1 MEMRYG
7 TSTRLAPQMVLQK
20 AEEYF
25 GGLGLQLNSREEN
38 GMSWDGP
45 KGYVTLS
52 IYPGEVSEVDIITM
66 EWDSQVKKFL
76 QRIG

>member
-1 MEMRYG
+1 
-7 TSTRLAPQMVLQK
+7 MVLQK

-25 GGLGLQLNSREEN
+25 SGLGLELKAKSENSL
-38 GMSWDGP
+38 SWEGSR
-45 KGYVTLS
+45 GYVTLN
-52 IYPGEVSEVDIITM
+52 IYPAKESEVDIITM

>member
-1 MEMRYG
+1 MHYG
-7 TSTRLAPQMVLQK
+7 TSTRLAPQVVLNK

-25 GGLGLQLNSREEN
+25 GGLGLKVVSKEEN
-38 GMSWDGP
+38 MLSWEAP
-45 KGYVTLS
+45 RGYVTMH
-52 IYPGEVSEVDIITM
+52 IYPGKESEVDIITL

>member
-1 MEMRYG
+1 
-7 TSTRLAPQMVLQK
+7 LAPQLVLQK

-25 GGLGLQLNSREEN
+25 GSLGLKVSARGESSL
-38 GMSWDGP
+38 SWEAP
-45 KGYVTLS
+45 RGYVSLN
-52 IYPGEVSEVDIITM
+52 IYPAEESEVDIITM

>member
-1 MEMRYG
+1 MRYG
-7 TSTRLAPQMVLQK
+7 TSTRLAPQVVLQK

-25 GGLGLQLNSREEN
+25 GSLGLEVSSKDATTI
-38 GMSWDGP
+38 SWKGP
-45 KGYVTLS
+45 QSYVTLH
-52 IYPGEVSEVDIITM
+52 IYPGDESEVDIITR

>member
-1 MEMRYG
+1 MRYG
-7 TSTRLAPQMVLQK
+7 TSTRLAPQLVLQK

-25 GGLGLQLNSREEN
+25 GSLGLKVSSRGEN
-38 GMSWDGP
+38 NLRWEGP
-45 KGYVTLS
+45 RGYVALS
-52 IYPGEVSEVDIITM
+52 IYPAEESEVDIITM